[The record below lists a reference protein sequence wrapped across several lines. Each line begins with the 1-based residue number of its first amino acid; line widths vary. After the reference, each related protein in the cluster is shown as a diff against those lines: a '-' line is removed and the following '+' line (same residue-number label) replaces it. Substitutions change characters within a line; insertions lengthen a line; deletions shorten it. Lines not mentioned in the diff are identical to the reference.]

1 MRACAQTHNIT
12 HARMHMHMHM
22 HGASQYVSHCH
33 SSKYPQRSLG
43 AIALD
48 APMLLTSAFDG
59 EDLSAASMLSSACA
73 ADARR
78 VLPTL
83 QKAQCDCAALSD
95 ADFAYA
101 ANNLLTYA
109 CH

>member
-1 MRACAQTHNIT
+1 
-12 HARMHMHMHM
+12 MHMHM